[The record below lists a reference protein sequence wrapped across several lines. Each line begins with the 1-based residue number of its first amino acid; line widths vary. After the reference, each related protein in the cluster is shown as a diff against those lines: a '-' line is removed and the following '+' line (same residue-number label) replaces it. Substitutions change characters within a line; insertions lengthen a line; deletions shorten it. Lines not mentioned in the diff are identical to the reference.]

1 MKKTHGSLFSG
12 FDAPSVAASWMGW
25 ENAFHCEI
33 TPFCNEILK
42 YWFPDSEHY
51 EDITK
56 TDFRQWRG
64 RIDILTGGF
73 PCQPFSLAGQ
83 RKGADDN
90 RYLWPHMLRAIQ
102 EIRPAW
108 VIGEN
113 VAGIL
118 TMVQPGEETEVGSQT
133 SLFGED
139 NRKRILLRQEYVV
152 ETICK
157 DLEREGYSVQP
168 MLIPAC
174 AVGAPHR
181 RDRVWFIAH
190 RTNTGAEDVRR
201 EWENTILSD
210 GIAPNAQRPGGRQV
224 HQEIQPQKSDGDS
237 TDRNGYEWDA
247 TNSNSEKLQERLKT
261 GRRSNK
267 KKDGTRLDNGIERF
281 GGLRH
286 APYSYNKRLQRC
298 INFRSTGEE
307 KKESGYEQFSGS
319 LFPDWKNFP
328 TQSPVCRGND
338 GLPVHDNCISLFEER
353 NKMDRDYIIYNSLK
367 SKKLYVNYDTGEI
380 YSTSIRGYE
389 GEHIKLKGS
398 VCSGYIVHTISFNG
412 IKKQCRAHQIV
423 WISANGLY
431 DKEKYQIDHINRNR
445 QDNRLSNL
453 RLVTC
458 KENIANQ
465 ERHGTNILSIEDR
478 LKVCELFYIGHM
490 KMREIAED
498 FGVSKSTIFNII
510 HKIDVDNLTIP
521 FTKWRQ
527 ESIKGY
533 GNAIVPQVI
542 LEIFKAIEELDN

>member
-33 TPFCNEILK
+33 NPFCNEILK

-133 SLFGED
+133 SIFGED

-190 RTNTGAEDVRR
+190 CADSGTEDVRR
-201 EWENTILSD
+201 KREDKVLSD
-210 GIAPNAQRPGGRQV
+210 GNA
-224 HQEIQPQKSDGDS
+224 SD
-237 TDRNGYEWDA
+237 
-247 TNSNSEKLQERLKT
+247 SNDE
-261 GRRSNK
+261 
-267 KKDGTRLDNGIERF
+267 
-281 GGLRH
+281 
-286 APYSYNKRLQRC
+286 RLQRC
-298 INFRSTGEE
+298 SNNRKHPQKGEKSNNQQSCRSLCTNWE
-307 KKESGYEQFSGS
+307 K
-319 LFPDWKNFP
+319 FP

-338 GLPVHDNCISLFEER
+338 GLPF
-353 NKMDRDYIIYNSLK
+353 
-367 SKKLYVNYDTGEI
+367 
-380 YSTSIRGYE
+380 
-389 GEHIKLKGS
+389 
-398 VCSGYIVHTISFNG
+398 
-412 IKKQCRAHQIV
+412 
-423 WISANGLY
+423 
-431 DKEKYQIDHINRNR
+431 
-445 QDNRLSNL
+445 
-453 RLVTC
+453 
-458 KENIANQ
+458 
-465 ERHGTNILSIEDR
+465 
-478 LKVCELFYIGHM
+478 
-490 KMREIAED
+490 
-498 FGVSKSTIFNII
+498 
-510 HKIDVDNLTIP
+510 DVDNLTIP

>member
-1 MKKTHGSLFSG
+1 MKLVHGSLFSG

-56 TDFRQWRG
+56 TDFSQWKG
-64 RIDILTGGF
+64 RIDVLTGGF

-90 RYLWPHMLRAIQ
+90 RYLWPHMLRAIR

-118 TMVQPGEETEVGSQT
+118 TMVQSGKETEVGSQT

-139 NRKRILLRQEYVV
+139 NRKRVLLRQEYVV

-181 RDRVWFIAH
+181 RDRVWFVAH
-190 RTNTGAEDVRR
+190 RTNTRVEDVRR

-210 GIAPNAQRPGGRQV
+210 GIAPNAQCPRGRQV
-224 HQEIQPQKSDGDS
+224 HQEIQPEKPDGDS

-247 TNSNSEKLQERLKT
+247 TNSNSEKLQEWLKT
-261 GRRSNK
+261 GRRSNEAEN
-267 KKDGTRLDNGIERF
+267 RARMDNGIERF
-281 GGLRH
+281 GSLRY
-286 APYSYNKRLQRC
+286 APYSYNKRLQGY
-298 INFRSTGEE
+298 INFGSVGKE
-307 KKESGYEQFSGS
+307 KKKSSHEQFSGS
-319 LFPDWKNFP
+319 LFPDWQNFP

-338 GLPVHDNCISLFEER
+338 GLP
-353 NKMDRDYIIYNSLK
+353 
-367 SKKLYVNYDTGEI
+367 
-380 YSTSIRGYE
+380 
-389 GEHIKLKGS
+389 
-398 VCSGYIVHTISFNG
+398 FN
-412 IKKQCRAHQIV
+412 
-423 WISANGLY
+423 
-431 DKEKYQIDHINRNR
+431 
-445 QDNRLSNL
+445 
-453 RLVTC
+453 
-458 KENIANQ
+458 
-465 ERHGTNILSIEDR
+465 
-478 LKVCELFYIGHM
+478 
-490 KMREIAED
+490 
-498 FGVSKSTIFNII
+498 
-510 HKIDVDNLTIP
+510 VDNLTIP

-527 ESIKGY
+527 ESVKGY

>member
-1 MKKTHGSLFSG
+1 MKLVHGSLFSG
-12 FDAPSVAASWMGW
+12 FDAPSIAASWMGW
-25 ENAFHCEI
+25 KNAFHCEI
-33 TPFCNEILK
+33 NPFCNEILK

-90 RYLWPHMLRAIQ
+90 RYLWPHMLRAIR
-102 EIRPAW
+102 EIRPTW

-118 TMVQPGEETEVGSQT
+118 TMVQPGKETEVGSQT

-168 MLIPAC
+168 LLIPAC

-181 RDRVWFIAH
+181 RDRVWVIAH
-190 RTNTGAEDVRR
+190 RADSRTEDVRR
-201 EWENTILSD
+201 EREDKVLSD
-210 GIAPNAQRPGGRQV
+210 GIAP
-224 HQEIQPQKSDGDS
+224 D
-237 TDRNGYEWDA
+237 TNGYGYLSSGTCEESERCRCGNDGE
-247 TNSNSEKLQERLKT
+247 SEKRKQSPEWSNGLHGFLRNASYPQCPGSGQIQQKVQSKKPNGYCIDSNGSKWDVTYSDTPRLSALRLPSNTETEGWKDENGQPLQSS
-261 GRRSNK
+261 SNAR
-267 KKDGTRLDNGIERF
+267 GTL
-281 GGLRH
+281 L
-286 APYSYNKRLQRC
+286 
-298 INFRSTGEE
+298 T
-307 KKESGYEQFSGS
+307 
-319 LFPDWKNFP
+319 DWWQNFP

-338 GLPVHDNCISLFEER
+338 G
-353 NKMDRDYIIYNSLK
+353 
-367 SKKLYVNYDTGEI
+367 
-380 YSTSIRGYE
+380 
-389 GEHIKLKGS
+389 
-398 VCSGYIVHTISFNG
+398 ISF
-412 IKKQCRAHQIV
+412 
-423 WISANGLY
+423 
-431 DKEKYQIDHINRNR
+431 
-445 QDNRLSNL
+445 
-453 RLVTC
+453 
-458 KENIANQ
+458 
-465 ERHGTNILSIEDR
+465 
-478 LKVCELFYIGHM
+478 
-490 KMREIAED
+490 
-498 FGVSKSTIFNII
+498 
-510 HKIDVDNLTIP
+510 DVDDLTIP

>member
-1 MKKTHGSLFSG
+1 MKLVHGSLFSG

-56 TDFRQWRG
+56 TDFSQWKG
-64 RIDILTGGF
+64 RIDVLTGGF

-90 RYLWPHMLRAIQ
+90 RYLWPHMLRAIR

-118 TMVQPGEETEVGSQT
+118 TMVQSGKETEVGSQT

-139 NRKRILLRQEYVV
+139 NRKRVLLRQEYVV

-181 RDRVWFIAH
+181 RDRVWFVAH
-190 RTNTGAEDVRR
+190 RTNTRVEDVRR

-210 GIAPNAQRPGGRQV
+210 GIAPNAQCPRGRQV
-224 HQEIQPQKSDGDS
+224 HQEIQPEKPDGDS

-247 TNSNSEKLQERLKT
+247 TNSNSEKLQEWLKT
-261 GRRSNK
+261 GRRSNEAEN
-267 KKDGTRLDNGIERF
+267 RARMDNGIERF
-281 GGLRH
+281 GSLRY
-286 APYSYNKRLQRC
+286 APYSYNKRLQGC
-298 INFRSTGEE
+298 INFGSVGKE
-307 KKESGYEQFSGS
+307 KKKSSHEQFSGS
-319 LFPDWKNFP
+319 LFPDWQNFP

-338 GLPVHDNCISLFEER
+338 GLP
-353 NKMDRDYIIYNSLK
+353 
-367 SKKLYVNYDTGEI
+367 
-380 YSTSIRGYE
+380 
-389 GEHIKLKGS
+389 
-398 VCSGYIVHTISFNG
+398 FN
-412 IKKQCRAHQIV
+412 
-423 WISANGLY
+423 
-431 DKEKYQIDHINRNR
+431 
-445 QDNRLSNL
+445 
-453 RLVTC
+453 
-458 KENIANQ
+458 
-465 ERHGTNILSIEDR
+465 
-478 LKVCELFYIGHM
+478 
-490 KMREIAED
+490 
-498 FGVSKSTIFNII
+498 
-510 HKIDVDNLTIP
+510 VDNLTIP

-527 ESIKGY
+527 ESVKGY

>member
-1 MKKTHGSLFSG
+1 MKLVHGSLFSG

-33 TPFCNEILK
+33 NPFCNEILK

-56 TDFRQWRG
+56 TDFSQWKG
-64 RIDILTGGF
+64 RIDVLTGGF

-90 RYLWPHMLRAIQ
+90 RYLWPHMLRDIR

-118 TMVQPGEETEVGSQT
+118 TMVQPGKETEVGSQT

-168 MLIPAC
+168 LLIPAC

-190 RTNTGAEDVRR
+190 CADSRTEEVRR
-201 EWENTILSD
+201 ERKDKVLSD
-210 GIAPNAQRPGGRQV
+210 GIAPDTYCEFPSQRMLQGEKGRYK
-224 HQEIQPQKSDGDS
+224 QKIRTESLHS
-237 TDRNGYEWDA
+237 
-247 TNSNSEKLQERLKT
+247 
-261 GRRSNK
+261 RSNW
-267 KKDGTRLDNGIERF
+267 
-281 GGLRH
+281 
-286 APYSYNKRLQRC
+286 Q
-298 INFRSTGEE
+298 
-307 KKESGYEQFSGS
+307 
-319 LFPDWKNFP
+319 NFP

-338 GLPVHDNCISLFEER
+338 GLPF
-353 NKMDRDYIIYNSLK
+353 
-367 SKKLYVNYDTGEI
+367 
-380 YSTSIRGYE
+380 
-389 GEHIKLKGS
+389 
-398 VCSGYIVHTISFNG
+398 
-412 IKKQCRAHQIV
+412 
-423 WISANGLY
+423 
-431 DKEKYQIDHINRNR
+431 
-445 QDNRLSNL
+445 
-453 RLVTC
+453 
-458 KENIANQ
+458 
-465 ERHGTNILSIEDR
+465 
-478 LKVCELFYIGHM
+478 
-490 KMREIAED
+490 
-498 FGVSKSTIFNII
+498 
-510 HKIDVDNLTIP
+510 DVDNLTIP

-527 ESIKGY
+527 ESVKGY

>member
-1 MKKTHGSLFSG
+1 MKLVHGSLFSG
-12 FDAPSVAASWMGW
+12 FDASSVAASWMGW

-33 TPFCNEILK
+33 NPFCNEILK

-56 TDFRQWRG
+56 TDFSQWKG
-64 RIDILTGGF
+64 RIDVLTGGF

-90 RYLWPHMLRAIQ
+90 RYLWPHMFRAIR

-118 TMVQPGEETEVGSQT
+118 TMVQPGKETEVGSQT

-168 MLIPAC
+168 LLIPAC

-190 RTNTGAEDVRR
+190 CADSRTEEVRR
-201 EWENTILSD
+201 ERKDKVLSD
-210 GIAPNAQRPGGRQV
+210 GIAPDTYCEFPSQRMLQGEKGRYK
-224 HQEIQPQKSDGDS
+224 QKIRTESLHS
-237 TDRNGYEWDA
+237 
-247 TNSNSEKLQERLKT
+247 
-261 GRRSNK
+261 RSNW
-267 KKDGTRLDNGIERF
+267 E
-281 GGLRH
+281 
-286 APYSYNKRLQRC
+286 
-298 INFRSTGEE
+298 
-307 KKESGYEQFSGS
+307 
-319 LFPDWKNFP
+319 NFP

-338 GLPVHDNCISLFEER
+338 GLPF
-353 NKMDRDYIIYNSLK
+353 
-367 SKKLYVNYDTGEI
+367 
-380 YSTSIRGYE
+380 
-389 GEHIKLKGS
+389 
-398 VCSGYIVHTISFNG
+398 
-412 IKKQCRAHQIV
+412 
-423 WISANGLY
+423 
-431 DKEKYQIDHINRNR
+431 
-445 QDNRLSNL
+445 
-453 RLVTC
+453 
-458 KENIANQ
+458 
-465 ERHGTNILSIEDR
+465 
-478 LKVCELFYIGHM
+478 
-490 KMREIAED
+490 
-498 FGVSKSTIFNII
+498 
-510 HKIDVDNLTIP
+510 DVDNLTIP

-527 ESIKGY
+527 ESVKGY